1 MSDNPFELP
10 EEGNENE
17 GNEVSENATI
27 QELRKYAQ
35 RQERA
40 VKAAEKELSDLRTF
54 KADVIAERR
63 DAAITSA
70 FTEVGLSPAHAKLY
84 KATNPE
90 VEIEAVT
97 AEAVAG
103 LANEYGLAVQATGQV
118 PAAPEPAP
126 TGYHPVTTGSAAP
139 LAMLSQDEV
148 DQLMR
153 DGDFATVNK
162 AYAEGRVKKEE
173 VPWRRV

>member
-1 MSDNPFELP
+1 MSDNPYDLSDQD
-10 EEGNENE
+10 NEDE
-17 GNEVSENATI
+17 GNEVNDNATI

-54 KADVIAERR
+54 KADVISERR
-63 DAAITSA
+63 DSAINSA

-84 KATNPE
+84 KAMNPE
-90 VEIEAVT
+90 VEIEAITVDSIT
-97 AEAVAG
+97 AFAA
-103 LANEYGLAVQATGQV
+103 EYSLPTQATGEV

-153 DGDFATVNK
+153 DGDFAAVNK